1 MSEEL
6 RRDVE
11 ELVERLGKDVTP
23 PRVEM
28 IRSGGRRIKR
38 RKQLMSALAAVLSV
52 ALGWLVVGALV
63 LPSEDLGPLEGNR
76 GFGASSTA
84 RETITFV
91 GPSEEEPEVI
101 ALFTMDSDGSDVTRV
116 SGSSASEFYPVW
128 SADGKK
134 LAFVRAAEDGNT
146 DIYTMNGDGSG
157 IEQLTSDPS
166 IDTDP
171 SWSPDGSRIAFT
183 RNLDGQ
189 DEIYVVDADGSNEV
203 RLTINKSVEGNPA
216 WSPDGE
222 WIAFARNDSG
232 NVDIYAMRADG
243 SSTVRLTDDPAMETE
258 PLWTPDGSGIVF
270 LQEMLS
276 SGNEFFMMSSD
287 GKQTEQLSADGLYKN
302 HPTLSADGS
311 RLVFS
316 AGATRGADDSQIY
329 SMTMDGT
336 GLTRITDLQRGAQMP
351 AVHP

>member
-6 RRDVE
+6 RRDIE

-23 PRVEM
+23 PGVEM

-38 RKQLMSALAAVLSV
+38 RNHLMSALAVVLSG
-52 ALGWLVVGALV
+52 ALVWLIVGALV
-63 LPSEDLGPLEGNR
+63 LPREDLRPREGN
-76 GFGASSTA
+76 GFGATSTA

-91 GPSEEEPEVI
+91 SPLEEEPEVI
-101 ALFTMDSDGSDVTRV
+101 ALFKMDSDGSDVTRV

-128 SADGKK
+128 TADGKK
-134 LAFVRAAEDGNT
+134 LAFVRTAEDGNT

-157 IEQLTSDPS
+157 IERLTSDPS

-171 SWSPDGSRIAFT
+171 AWSPDGSKIAFA

-189 DEIYVVDADGSNEV
+189 DEIYVVDADGANEV
-203 RLTINKSVEGNPA
+203 RLTTNSSVEGNPA

-243 SSTVRLTDDPAMETE
+243 SNTVRLTDDPAMETE
-258 PLWTPDGSGIVF
+258 PLWTPDGSRIVF
-270 LQEMLS
+270 LREMS
-276 SGNEFFMMSSD
+276 GKGNEFFMMSSD
-287 GKQTEQLSADGLYKN
+287 GKQVEQLSADGLYKN
-302 HPTLSADGS
+302 HPTLSADGL

-316 AGATRGADDSQIY
+316 AGPSPGVADSQIY